1 MSRNRSHPDS
11 PKKRDLTRKGSKEK
25 ITRGRGGAAGQ
36 NSGVGGSGG
45 SRSKRN
51 LRRSQTAPGGRAAG
65 ADAAVGGV
73 GRRSRGEQMKID
85 AYKQRNRGNRSPPSS
100 AAKRIRDKHHK
111 GGSGGGSS
119 SSKYRKGGGGGS
131 GQDSN
136 HQATVEMEVRDKSRA
151 PTGLDKCLRKFCGIG
166 SIGNTNLESDQART
180 AVRKLRLTPSD
191 IITLRSSF
199 NEIDIDESGEIDYDE
214 FMESM
219 EEHRNAF
226 TDAVFRLI
234 DINGDGL
241 LEFDEFVAICGSF
254 CMWSQQE
261 ILQFCFNTFDADGG
275 GTIDEEEF
283 EALAKTI
290 SHKDPTFPG
299 NFARALEEF
308 DTDGDGLIDFDEFVT
323 MNRRYPMVL
332 FPMFR
337 LQDKMQKQTLGLKR
351 WNQIMKKQNKLV
363 KVRQWRFT
371 HGGEMPPEG
380 CWSKLTRCG
389 APRLGMDE
397 DFADL
402 EREMNLIK
410 RSDGKKKT
418 GGSGSTGQVRPG
430 SKMAW

>member
-1 MSRNRSHPDS
+1 
-11 PKKRDLTRKGSKEK
+11 
-25 ITRGRGGAAGQ
+25 
-36 NSGVGGSGG
+36 
-45 SRSKRN
+45 
-51 LRRSQTAPGGRAAG
+51 
-65 ADAAVGGV
+65 
-73 GRRSRGEQMKID
+73 MKID
-85 AYKQRNRGNRSPPSS
+85 AYKQRGKGGRASPIS
-100 AAKRIRDKHHK
+100 AAKKIRDKHQN
-111 GGSGGGSS
+111 GGSGGSS
-119 SSKYRKGGGGGS
+119 SSKDQPTSEKE
-131 GQDSN
+131 
-136 HQATVEMEVRDKSRA
+136 AVRDKSQA
-151 PTGLDKCLRKFCGIG
+151 PSSFDKCLRKMCGIG
-166 SIGNTNLESDQART
+166 YIGNTELESDQART
-180 AVRKLRLTPSD
+180 AVKKLRLTPAD
-191 IITLRSSF
+191 IITLRNSF
-199 NEIDIDESGEIDYDE
+199 DEIDIDESGEIDYDE

-219 EEHRNAF
+219 EERRNAF

-254 CMWSQQE
+254 CMWSQLE

-308 DTDGDGLIDFDEFVT
+308 DTDGDGLIDFEEFVT

-351 WNQIMKKQNKLV
+351 WNQVMKMQMKLE
-363 KVRQWRFT
+363 KVRQHRFT

-389 APRLGMDE
+389 AVRLGAEE

-402 EREMNLIK
+402 EREMNLLK
-410 RSDGKKKT
+410 RSDGKKKKK
-418 GGSGSTGQVRPG
+418 GGGGSTGQAKSS